1 MDPCKLV
8 CSLST
13 SCTYESK
20 LKRPYFNSI
29 HVIDDPNIEIL
40 RLLQVIELYK
50 KSYSSNTHEQILT
63 LAQLPVITSQ
73 NTMIG
78 IKRTHEGRG
87 LQTQNR
93 GREINRINDNKIIT
107 TAASYN
113 LIVPEDH
120 MTLMM
125 NRDISLVVRINR
137 PPFSIIVVGDNVEVN
152 NQITG
157 TIKAVRKYTELQTIL
172 QVENVDLLY
181 LNSKCSAQGKL
192 KYLRI

>member
-1 MDPCKLV
+1 
-8 CSLST
+8 
-13 SCTYESK
+13 
-20 LKRPYFNSI
+20 
-29 HVIDDPNIEIL
+29 VIDDPNIEIL